1 MAVIEYRAIATKVV
15 AKNVGTIHVTSSVE
29 GGKTVRMIFGLAPLV
44 AIMEALKTEVLQIE
58 GGDEKGE

>member
-1 MAVIEYRAIATKVV
+1 VV

-44 AIMEALKTEVLQIE
+44 AIMEALKTDVLQIE